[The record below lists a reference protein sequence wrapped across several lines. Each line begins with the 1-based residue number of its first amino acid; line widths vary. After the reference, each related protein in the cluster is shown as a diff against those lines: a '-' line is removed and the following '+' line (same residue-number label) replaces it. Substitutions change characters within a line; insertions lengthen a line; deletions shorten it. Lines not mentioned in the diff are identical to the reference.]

1 MTCPSPKY
9 LAVSAASGCVWG
21 AIALLLAGPWM
32 PNAVWGGV
40 IASPLIGVA
49 VGLAYRLVHRWST
62 PVQAVY
68 AMLMLYLAVG
78 AFGIAAG
85 SYDALALNLPHR
97 SGWGVV
103 VQSVLGCWWGV
114 TFTFYFAFL
123 WPASMVNH
131 AILYR
136 FARDGSRG
144 G

>member
-9 LAVSAASGCVWG
+9 VAVSAASGCVWG

-62 PVQAVY
+62 MAQAFY
-68 AMLMLYLAVG
+68 ALPMLYLAVG
-78 AFGIAAG
+78 VFSIAAG
-85 SYDALALNLPHR
+85 SYDVLAHDLANR
-97 SGWGVV
+97 DAWGVIPGA
-103 VQSVLGCWWGV
+103 VLGCWWGV

-136 FARDGSRG
+136 FAREG
-144 G
+144 